1 MLYAVKRDQISAKLT
16 VCIKTYKN
24 FRSRRV
30 NATALAVK
38 GVKYGVKIL

>member
-16 VCIKTYKN
+16 VCIETYKN

-30 NATALAVK
+30 NGSALAVK
-38 GVKYGVKIL
+38 GVIYRSIKL